1 MKIVVGLTGA
11 SGMPYA
17 LALLK
22 ILRKKGVK
30 VTLISSNT
38 GRRVAAEELDGG
50 AASLERLAG
59 EVLENCDMGAWP
71 ASGSNDFDGMIVI
84 PCTTSTLSKIAYGIG
99 DTLITRTA
107 AVALKERRKLVLVP
121 RETPLSLPM
130 IEAMRA
136 ATLAGA
142 VVLPAM
148 PGFYHRPKEVSE
160 LVDFVAERCASALG
174 VKVKEGVRW
183 KAKKGSTQNP

>member
-22 ILRKKGVK
+22 ILRQQKAR
-30 VTLISSNT
+30 VTLISSDT
-38 GRRVAAEELDGG
+38 GRKVAAEELYGG
-50 AASLERLAG
+50 AKSLEKLAG
-59 EVLENCDMGAWP
+59 EVLENSDMGAWP

-99 DTLITRTA
+99 DSLITRTA
-107 AVALKERRKLVLVP
+107 AVALKERRRLVLVP

-130 IEAMRA
+130 IESMRQ

-142 VVLPAM
+142 VILPAM
-148 PGFYHRPKEVSE
+148 PGFYAKPKEISE
-160 LVDFVAERCASALG
+160 LVDFVAERCAGALG

-183 KAKKGSTQNP
+183 KAKKGSTNP